1 MSRRVWPVDQTTHDM
16 GLILAASETVL
27 TRQEARRVLAA
38 HFSQDE
44 IDERISKAIVE
55 AIEIKARAVRAG
67 IRKPAS

>member
-1 MSRRVWPVDQTTHDM
+1 MSRGDPVGQTTHDM

-44 IDERISKAIVE
+44 IDEFISRAIVE

-67 IRKPAS
+67 IRNPAS